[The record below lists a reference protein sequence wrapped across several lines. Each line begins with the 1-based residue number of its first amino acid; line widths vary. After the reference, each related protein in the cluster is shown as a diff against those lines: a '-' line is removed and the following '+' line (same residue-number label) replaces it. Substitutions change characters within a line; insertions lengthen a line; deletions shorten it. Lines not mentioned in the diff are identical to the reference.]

1 MGFIKFI
8 IGLPLFILLLVFA
21 IVNNDFVTLKIWPT
35 DIEIITSLSVVI
47 VFLFLFG
54 YLIGKLFTWMSY
66 SSVRSSLKAHKKQN
80 KKLSKEQEKLSK
92 EVEALQENIETL
104 NRAEISNNEKKSW
117 KEKFKNIFTRTRKE
131 TKQENI

>member
-1 MGFIKFI
+1 MGFIKLI
-8 IGLPLFILLLVFA
+8 IGIPLFVLLLVFA

-92 EVEALQENIETL
+92 EVENLQENIETMS
-104 NRAEISNNEKKSW
+104 RTEISVLEKKSW
-117 KEKFKNIFTRTRKE
+117 KEKLRDIFIKKHKQ
-131 TKQENI
+131 TK

>member
-1 MGFIKFI
+1 MGFIKLI
-8 IGLPLFILLLVFA
+8 IGIPLFVLLLIFA

-66 SSVRSSLKAHKKQN
+66 SSVRNSLKAHKKQN

-92 EVEALQENIETL
+92 EVETLQGNIETMS
-104 NRAEISNNEKKSW
+104 RTEISVLEKKSW
-117 KEKFKNIFTRTRKE
+117 KEKLRDIFIKRHKQ
-131 TKQENI
+131 TK